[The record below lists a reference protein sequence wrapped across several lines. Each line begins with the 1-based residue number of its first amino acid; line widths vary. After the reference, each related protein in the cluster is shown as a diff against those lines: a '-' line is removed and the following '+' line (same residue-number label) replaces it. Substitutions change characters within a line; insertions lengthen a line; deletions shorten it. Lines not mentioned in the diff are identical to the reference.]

1 MQIIRTII
9 WVLIAVALLVFAF
22 NNWAPVTVKIWE
34 GLVLETKIPALVIIA
49 FLAGLVPMWLVHRGA
64 KWRLER
70 RISTLENA
78 MRAAT
83 TTPAMVTEP
92 QTDKADKADI
102 VEVEP
107 RPAATP
113 TPEAS

>member
-9 WVLIAVALLVFAF
+9 WVLIAVALVVFAF
-22 NNWAPVTVKIWE
+22 NNWTPVTVKIWE

-49 FLAGLVPMWLVHRGA
+49 FLAGVVPMWLVHRGA

-78 MRAAT
+78 MRTASA
-83 TTPAMVTEP
+83 TPAVIADP
-92 QTDKADKADI
+92 QTNQADA
-102 VEVEP
+102 VENDP
-107 RPAATP
+107 RPAITP

>member
-9 WVLIAVALLVFAF
+9 WVLIAVALLVFSI
-22 NNWAPVTVKIWE
+22 NNWTPVTVKIWE
-34 GLVLETKIPALVIIA
+34 GLVLETKTPALVIIA

-83 TTPAMVTEP
+83 TTPAVVADP
-92 QTDKADKADI
+92 QTDKAGP
-102 VEVEP
+102 VEIDP
-107 RPAATP
+107 RPAITP

>member
-9 WVLIAVALLVFAF
+9 WVLIAVALLVFSI
-22 NNWAPVTVKIWE
+22 NNWTPVTVKIWE
-34 GLVLETKIPALVIIA
+34 GLVLETKTPALVIIA

-70 RISTLENA
+70 RIATLENA

-83 TTPAMVTEP
+83 ATPAVAVETK
-92 QTDKADKADI
+92 TDTAETA
-102 VEVEP
+102 EETAP
-107 RPAATP
+107 RPATTP

>member
-22 NNWAPVTVKIWE
+22 NNWTPVTVKIWE
-34 GLVLETKIPALVIIA
+34 GLILETKIPALVIIA
-49 FLAGLVPMWLVHRGA
+49 FLAGLLPMWLVHRGA

-70 RISTLENA
+70 RITTLENA

-83 TTPAMVTEP
+83 ATPAVVAEP
-92 QTDKADKADI
+92 HTDKAVAAEI
-102 VEVEP
+102 EP
-107 RPAATP
+107 RPAITP

>member
-49 FLAGLVPMWLVHRGA
+49 FLAGVVPMWLVHRGA

-78 MRAAT
+78 MRTASA
-83 TTPAMVTEP
+83 TPAVIADP
-92 QTDKADKADI
+92 QTNQADA
-102 VEVEP
+102 VENDP
-107 RPAATP
+107 RPAITP